1 MNMYEKMIQDALANG
16 SSADD
21 IAKGFAEALDSIKS
35 KKVEHDKAVKTM
47 NQIQSLFDSNFK
59 NNRLEPADV
68 GRLAALMY
76 APMAKKPWSADD
88 INMFVKHVNDNVA
101 MSASIMSASDI
112 EEIMAIGGRALQN
125 LIVEFAG
132 EDTESSTP
140 SKPQT
145 MSDDEAIKTFLELF
159 K

>member
-35 KKVEHDKAVKTM
+35 KKVEQDKAVKTM

-59 NNRLEPADV
+59 NGRLEPADV

-88 INMFVKHVNDNVA
+88 INMFVKQINDNVA
-101 MSASIMSASDI
+101 MSASFMEASNI
-112 EEIMAIGGRALQN
+112 EELMAISGRTIQN
-125 LIVEFAG
+125 LIDEYTG
-132 EDTESSTP
+132 EDTKESSK
-140 SKPQT
+140 SQT
-145 MSDDEAIKTFLELF
+145 ISDDEAIKTFLELF

>member
-16 SSADD
+16 SNAED
-21 IAKGFAEALDSIKS
+21 IHKQFTEALNSIKS
-35 KKVEHDKAVKTM
+35 KKATEDKALKVM
-47 NQIQSLFDSNFK
+47 NQLQSLFDSNFK

-88 INMFVKHVNDNVA
+88 INMFVKQINDNVA
-101 MSASIMSASDI
+101 MSASFMEASNI
-112 EEIMAIGGRALQN
+112 EELMAISGRTIQN
-125 LIVEFAG
+125 LIDEYTG
-132 EDTESSTP
+132 EDTKEP
-140 SKPQT
+140 SKSQT

>member
-16 SSADD
+16 SNAED
-21 IAKGFAEALDSIKS
+21 IHKQFTEALNSIKS
-35 KKVEHDKAVKTM
+35 KKATEDKALKVM
-47 NQIQSLFDSNFK
+47 NQLQSLFDSNFK

-76 APMAKKPWSADD
+76 APMAKKPWSTDD
-88 INMFVKHVNDNVA
+88 INMFVKQINDNVA
-101 MSASIMSASDI
+101 MSASFMDASNI
-112 EEIMAIGGRALQN
+112 EELMAIGGRALQN
-125 LIVEFAG
+125 LIDEYTE
-132 EDTESSTP
+132 EDTKD
-140 SKPQT
+140 SKAEV

>member
-1 MNMYEKMIQDALANG
+1 MNMYEKIIQDALANG

-21 IAKGFAEALDSIKS
+21 IAKGFAKALDSIKS
-35 KKVEHDKAVKTM
+35 KKVEQDKAVKTM

-59 NNRLEPADV
+59 NGRLEPADV

-76 APMAKKPWSADD
+76 APMAKKPWSTDD
-88 INMFVKHVNDNVA
+88 INMFVKQINDNVA
-101 MSASIMSASDI
+101 MSASFMDASNI
-112 EEIMAIGGRALQN
+112 EELMAIGGRALQN
-125 LIVEFAG
+125 LINEYTE
-132 EDTESSTP
+132 EDTKD
-140 SKPQT
+140 SKVEV

>member
-21 IAKGFAEALDSIKS
+21 IAKGFAKALDSIKS
-35 KKVEHDKAVKTM
+35 KKVEQDKAVKTM

-59 NNRLEPADV
+59 NGRLEPADV

-88 INMFVKHVNDNVA
+88 INMFVKQINDNVA
-101 MSASIMSASDI
+101 MSASFMEASSI
-112 EEIMAIGGRALQN
+112 EELMAISGRTIQN
-125 LIVEFAG
+125 LIDEYTG
-132 EDTESSTP
+132 EDTKESSK
-140 SKPQT
+140 SQT

>member
-21 IAKGFAEALDSIKS
+21 IAKGFAKALDSIKS
-35 KKVEHDKAVKTM
+35 KKVEQDKAVKAM

-68 GRLAALMY
+68 GRLAVLMY
-76 APMAKKPWSADD
+76 APIAKKSWSADD
-88 INMFVKHVNDNVA
+88 INMFVKQINDNVA
-101 MSASIMSASDI
+101 MSASFMDASNI
-112 EEIMAIGGRALQN
+112 EELMAISERALQN
-125 LIVEFAG
+125 LIDTYTE
-132 EDTESSTP
+132 EDTKD
-140 SKPQT
+140 SKAEV
-145 MSDDEAIKTFLELF
+145 MSDEDAIKTFLELF

>member
-21 IAKGFAEALDSIKS
+21 IAKGFAKALDSIKS
-35 KKVEHDKAVKTM
+35 KKVEQDKAVKTM

-59 NNRLEPADV
+59 NGRLEPADV

-76 APMAKKPWSADD
+76 VPMAKKPWSADD
-88 INMFVKHVNDNVA
+88 INMFVKQINDNVA
-101 MSASIMSASDI
+101 MSASFMDASNI
-112 EEIMAIGGRALQN
+112 EELMAIGGRALQN
-125 LIVEFAG
+125 LIDEYTE
-132 EDTESSTP
+132 EDTKD
-140 SKPQT
+140 SKAEV

>member
-35 KKVEHDKAVKTM
+35 KKVERDKAVKTM

-59 NNRLEPADV
+59 NDRLEPADV

-88 INMFVKHVNDNVA
+88 INMFVKQINDNVA
-101 MSASIMSASDI
+101 MSASFMEASNI
-112 EEIMAIGGRALQN
+112 EELMAISGRTIQN
-125 LIVEFAG
+125 LINEYTE
-132 EDTESSTP
+132 EDTKE
-140 SKPQT
+140 PQT

>member
-21 IAKGFAEALDSIKS
+21 IAKGFAKALDSIKS
-35 KKVEHDKAVKTM
+35 KKVEQDKAVKTM

-59 NNRLEPADV
+59 NGRLEPADV

-88 INMFVKHVNDNVA
+88 INMFVKQINDNVA
-101 MSASIMSASDI
+101 MSASFMEASNI
-112 EEIMAIGGRALQN
+112 EEVMAIGGKVLQN
-125 LIVEFAG
+125 LIDEY
-132 EDTESSTP
+132 TEEETKSSAP
-140 SKPQT
+140 PKSQT
-145 MSDDEAIKTFLELF
+145 MSDDEAIKAFLELF

>member
-16 SSADD
+16 SNAED
-21 IAKGFAEALDSIKS
+21 IHKQFTEALNSIKS
-35 KKVEHDKAVKTM
+35 KKATEDKALKVM
-47 NQIQSLFDSNFK
+47 NQLQSLFDSNFK

-88 INMFVKHVNDNVA
+88 INIFVKQINDNVA
-101 MSASIMSASDI
+101 MSASFMEASNI
-112 EEIMAIGGRALQN
+112 EELMAISGRTIQN
-125 LIVEFAG
+125 LIDEYTG
-132 EDTESSTP
+132 EDTKEP
-140 SKPQT
+140 SKSQT

>member
-21 IAKGFAEALDSIKS
+21 IAKGFAKALDSIKS
-35 KKVEHDKAVKTM
+35 KKVEQDKTVKTM

-59 NNRLEPADV
+59 NGRLEPADV

-88 INMFVKHVNDNVA
+88 INMFVKQINDNVA
-101 MSASIMSASDI
+101 MSASFMEASNI
-112 EEIMAIGGRALQN
+112 EELMAISGRTIQN
-125 LIVEFAG
+125 LIDEYTG
-132 EDTESSTP
+132 EDTKEP
-140 SKPQT
+140 SKSQT